1 MASSYVDAVP
11 GGGAFLSAK
20 PKSIF
25 TPEDF
30 DSDSLLMID
39 TAKQFM
45 RGEVM
50 PVLDRL
56 DKQEDGLMPSL
67 LRKAG
72 ELGLAGPETREL
84 LTSNLAVIE
93 RGGLCLAPLPARSE
107 RRRGVRGGGETQTRR
122 Q

>member
-1 MASSYVDAVP
+1 MASSYVDAAP
-11 GGGAFLSAK
+11 GGGAFLSAR

-30 DSDSLLMID
+30 DADSLLMID

-67 LRKAG
+67 SRKAG
-72 ELGLAGPETREL
+72 ELGLAGPETPEEYSASL
-84 LTSNLAVIE
+84 LCVDSN
-93 RGGLCLAPLPARSE
+93 RGYVVFQGNTDAM
-107 RRRGVRGGGETQTRR
+107 R